1 MGVAYCPDSLCQRCP
16 GRGLLTGAHQ
26 GENSPWRAPAVDL
39 RIEGSCRRPGTGR
52 TRGRPDKKNRW
63 EGKRADGQVR
73 TLPDAIDGV
82 AANVEAELGL
92 LPGLRT
98 ALGTHIDEAAAACKM
113 QAISASLAGAW
124 NEILAVQAEAAQTRI
139 ENACAA
145 IRTVSAAYREGDQA
159 MMDEATR
166 AVTGAPNVLIE
177 DGKDI

>member
-1 MGVAYCPDSLCQRCP
+1 MQAPRNWANP
-16 GRGLLTGAHQ
+16 GAGPIRKTG
-26 GENSPWRAPAVDL
+26 GKENARMAKYELS
-39 RIEGSCRRPGTGR
+39 
-52 TRGRPDKKNRW
+52 
-63 EGKRADGQVR
+63 
-73 TLPDAIDGV
+73 PDAIDGV

-124 NEILAVQAEAAQTRI
+124 NGILAVQAEAAQTRI